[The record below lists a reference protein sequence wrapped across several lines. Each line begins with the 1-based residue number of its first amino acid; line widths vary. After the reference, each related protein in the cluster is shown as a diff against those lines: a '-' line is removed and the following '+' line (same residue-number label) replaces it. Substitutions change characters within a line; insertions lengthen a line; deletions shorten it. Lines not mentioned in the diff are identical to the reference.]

1 MIAHKLQDIAL
12 TMQTRDFIE
21 LPALHTE
28 DIELML
34 TPFDREIYDTLEEQ
48 YVLDFIGDE
57 ASVTVKTAA
66 DLTNKLLQI
75 SSGAIYEDG
84 EGTGR
89 PWHEVNTVKI
99 DALRTLLD
107 KYPDE
112 NFIVVYQFRHEID
125 RIRAAFRKRGSYA
138 RVKLP

>member
-1 MIAHKLQDIAL
+1 
-12 TMQTRDFIE
+12 
-21 LPALHTE
+21 
-28 DIELML
+28 ML

-99 DALRTLLD
+99 DALRTL
-107 KYPDE
+107 
-112 NFIVVYQFRHEID
+112 
-125 RIRAAFRKRGSYA
+125 
-138 RVKLP
+138 

>member
-1 MIAHKLQDIAL
+1 MKYTIPQ
-12 TMQTRDFIE
+12 
-21 LPALHTE
+21 
-28 DIELML
+28 
-34 TPFDREIYDTLEEQ
+34 EQ

-89 PWHEVNTVKI
+89 PGTKSI
-99 DALRTLLD
+99 
-107 KYPDE
+107 P
-112 NFIVVYQFRHEID
+112 
-125 RIRAAFRKRGSYA
+125 
-138 RVKLP
+138 